1 MFSSLVFWN
10 TEIIDILIPVRGFYA
25 PSLVFSF
32 FSVSFK
38 DFRFFF
44 PKFGNLVEER
54 YRRNPETVI
63 SVTMFI
69 VNFTVCFCLIFVV
82 AVVVFF

>member
-1 MFSSLVFWN
+1 M
-10 TEIIDILIPVRGFYA
+10 
-25 PSLVFSF
+25 
-32 FSVSFK
+32 
-38 DFRFFF
+38 
-44 PKFGNLVEER
+44 EER

-82 AVVVFF
+82 AVVVFFRVTPACALTFVVYENAIPSLLPNK

>member
-1 MFSSLVFWN
+1 M
-10 TEIIDILIPVRGFYA
+10 E
-25 PSLVFSF
+25 
-32 FSVSFK
+32 K
-38 DFRFFF
+38 
-44 PKFGNLVEER
+44 R